1 MFTRLWQAV
10 GGLFRRNGKD
20 ELDRLD
26 IYKPGEWLIYSFFDG
41 TRQRRVDPLP
51 LYKRLKEVWPELSAD
66 IRVSGSPSKGAD
78 EAHRRMVAK
87 CYDVFEV
94 AKFNQRDDGTAEG
107 LGEVEV
113 LDLLDHF
120 LAYTGGVKKNLS
132 RPATSAEETPAS
144 TASSPAVESPTP
156 NTSDS
161 GSIEGVPS
169 IVSPSPSPR
178 EQESPSEASP
188 QIWATLRPSQTERER
203 PS

>member
-10 GGLFRRNGKD
+10 SGLFRGSGKD

-26 IYKPGEWLIYSFFDG
+26 IYKPSERLIYSFFDG

-94 AKFNQRDDGTAEG
+94 KPFVENGGTSDG

-132 RPATSAEETPAS
+132 RPVTSAEETPAS
-144 TASSPAVESPTP
+144 TASSPAEESPIP
-156 NTSDS
+156 NTSVS
-161 GSIEGVPS
+161 GSTEGVPS
-169 IVSPSPSPR
+169 TDSPSPSPR
-178 EQESPSEASP
+178 EQESPSEASH